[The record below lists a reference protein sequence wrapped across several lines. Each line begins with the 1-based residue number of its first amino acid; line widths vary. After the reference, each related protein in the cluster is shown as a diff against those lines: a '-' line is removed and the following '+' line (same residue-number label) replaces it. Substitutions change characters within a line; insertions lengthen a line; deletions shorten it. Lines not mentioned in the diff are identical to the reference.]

1 MTFQLHY
8 CLINLTMVNKLDKNF
23 FCGFVLINQLGK
35 ISIYINKI
43 MRIKIRILEAEDVTE
58 NYVKWFLDNDVTQ
71 FSLNQYGKF
80 SYDGQCAYVASC
92 LTSTETDLYG
102 IFDEKN
108 HIGNIII
115 SDLNS
120 PHKRSEISYVVG
132 EKLYWGKGVATF
144 AISEIINLA
153 KEKYKLNKLFAGIAE
168 DNVGS
173 QKVLEK
179 NGFIFEGR
187 RFQHLL
193 YGEKYHNQ
201 LDYGLVL

>member
-58 NYVKWFLDNDVTQ
+58 NYVKWFLDNDVTK

-80 SYDGQCAYVASC
+80 SYDGQCAYVVSC

-120 PHKRSEISYVVG
+120 PHKRSEIAYVVG
-132 EKLYWGKGVATF
+132 EKLYWGRGVATF
-144 AISEIINLA
+144 AIQQTLCWNS
-153 KEKYKLNKLFAGIAE
+153 
-168 DNVGS
+168 
-173 QKVLEK
+173 
-179 NGFIFEGR
+179 
-187 RFQHLL
+187 
-193 YGEKYHNQ
+193 
-201 LDYGLVL
+201 